1 MKTNCTSTNGH
12 TSNGKKSIPFKD
24 RDSFNPTVFPI
35 SILSQFQVTFLIRH
49 PSRAI
54 PSYYRCTVPPL
65 SHITG
70 FHYFDPEEAGFREAR
85 ILLQFLIESGLLE
98 KEDVVL
104 VDADD
109 LLDNPRAVVEKY
121 CRRVGIEFKEEM
133 LSWEAKECREFEKWK
148 GFHEDAMK
156 SAGLKARTTVW
167 FQLP

>member
-1 MKTNCTSTNGH
+1 
-12 TSNGKKSIPFKD
+12 
-24 RDSFNPTVFPI
+24 VFPI